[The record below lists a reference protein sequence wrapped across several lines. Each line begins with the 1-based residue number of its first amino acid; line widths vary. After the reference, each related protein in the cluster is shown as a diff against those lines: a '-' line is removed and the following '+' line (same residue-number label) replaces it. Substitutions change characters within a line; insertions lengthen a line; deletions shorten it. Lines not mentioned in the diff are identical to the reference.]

1 MSRTMMS
8 STRTLYFLPGA
19 GTVAS
24 AWRPHRATALLPLP
38 RGRAGWGRGDTAG
51 WHSLVVPPAQ
61 LREVGQL
68 LDADDAV
75 VERGLEA
82 LGHGV
87 GQDDGDHDGED
98 VRDLSRQL
106 EDDDGRGHRV
116 GDSARQRGRPC
127 ARARPRETQGQP
139 SGARLPAR
147 GAVSRT
153 PGTPLGHPRWQGS
166 PRTPAAPLEHPRAAA
181 RCVPSAVLTHH
192 GVAPRH
198 DAVGVAVG
206 VDAVGEPGCH
216 ALPHQPPKSCPCPTK
231 RGWRG
236 PWGPDPSPAPK
247 CAVGH
252 PRRGPQGSHR

>member
-24 AWRPHRATALLPLP
+24 AWRPQRATALLPLP
-38 RGRAGWGRGDTAG
+38 RGRAGWGHGDTVG

-61 LREVGQL
+61 LGEVGQL

-106 EDDDGRGHRV
+106 EDDDSRGHRV
-116 GDSARQRGRPC
+116 GDGARQRGRPC

-153 PGTPLGHPRWQGS
+153 PGDTLGTSPMAGLTQNPSSSLRAPPSSGTRRPQRGAYPPRRS
-166 PRTPAAPLEHPRAAA
+166 PPARCGRCCCRCGCRRGTRLPCSPPPAARKLPLPNKKGLE
-181 RCVPSAVLTHH
+181 
-192 GVAPRH
+192 G
-198 DAVGVAVG
+198 AVG
-206 VDAVGEPGCH
+206 
-216 ALPHQPPKSCPCPTK
+216 T
-231 RGWRG
+231 
-236 PWGPDPSPAPK
+236 
-247 CAVGH
+247 
-252 PRRGPQGSHR
+252 